1 MLVTGDI
8 DRTRLARTQV
18 QRVGQN
24 QGYGFVIVIM
34 RTDDSVN
41 LTKKTIELPLLALRV
56 PVMALCGCVPLISL
70 R

>member
-41 LTKKTIELPLLALRV
+41 LTKKL
-56 PVMALCGCVPLISL
+56 
-70 R
+70 